1 MLKNNVVMKAK
12 SIKGNSAEEIR
23 IALQHIMADGFKP
36 TLAFVFL
43 SIKVD
48 RDGICALLDQQGI
61 AIYGTTTNG
70 EFIDEEFGQGAAGI
84 LLLDINPNY
93 FSLYFEEYTDNN
105 YFETTQKVARK
116 ALEKFALP
124 AFIISGSDVYTNAE
138 LLLYGFEDI
147 IGKEVNVF
155 GGMAGDDYTFTEQ
168 YVFTNGKSSK
178 RGLIVIA
185 LDENKIIVK
194 GRATCGWKPVGTE
207 KTVTRSEGN
216 RIYTIDNIP
225 ALDMASKF
233 SGITDIT
240 FENTGL
246 LMEMA
251 SSLPLLLQRENGEAV
266 MRPGIMINWEDH
278 SIICSG
284 TIPQGSKV
292 RFSLPPD
299 FDVIETVIRE
309 IEKLKATEMPA
320 ADAVLVFNCAGRF
333 MTLGPLLH
341 EEIEGVKKVWDV
353 PMAGFF
359 SYGELARATNGNLEM
374 HNMTTVCV
382 VLKEK

>member
-1 MLKNNVVMKAK
+1 MKAK
-12 SIKGNSAEEIR
+12 SIKGNSPEEIQN
-23 IALQHIMADGFKP
+23 ALNESMADGFKP

-43 SIKVD
+43 SIKQD
-48 RDGICALLDQQGI
+48 RDAIAALLDASGI

-70 EFIDEEFGQGAAGI
+70 EFIDEEFGQGAVAI
-84 LLLDINPNY
+84 LLLEINTNH
-93 FSLYFEEYTDNN
+93 FSIFFEEYADKN
-105 YFETTQKVARK
+105 YREVTQKIARQ
-116 ALEKFALP
+116 ALEKFATP
-124 AFIISGSDVYTNAE
+124 AFIISGSDVYTDAE
-138 LLLYGFEDI
+138 LLLHGFEDI

-155 GGMAGDDYTFTEQ
+155 GGMSGDDFTFTEQ
-168 YVFTNGKSSK
+168 FVFTNGKYSK
-178 RGLIVIA
+178 RGLVVLA

-233 SGITDIT
+233 SGITNIT
-240 FENTGL
+240 QENAGL
-246 LMEMA
+246 GLEMA
-251 SSLPLLLQRENGEAV
+251 TSLPLLLQRENGEAV
-266 MRPGIMINWEDH
+266 MRPGVLINWEDH
-278 SIICSG
+278 SVTCSG
-284 TIPQGSKV
+284 TVPQGSKV

-299 FDVIETVIRE
+299 FDVIEKVIQE
-309 IEKLKATEMPA
+309 IEKLKETEMPA
-320 ADAVLVFNCAGRF
+320 ADAVIVFNCAGRF

-341 EEIEGVKKVWDV
+341 EEIEGVKKVWGV

-359 SYGELARATNGNLEM
+359 SFGELARATHGNLEM

-382 VLKEK
+382 ALKEK

>member
-1 MLKNNVVMKAK
+1 MKAK
-12 SIKGNSAEEIR
+12 SIKGNSPEEIQN
-23 IALQHIMADGFKP
+23 ALNESMADGFKP

-43 SIKVD
+43 SIKQD
-48 RDGICALLDQQGI
+48 RDAIAALLDASGI

-70 EFIDEEFGQGAAGI
+70 EFIDEEFGQGAVAI
-84 LLLDINPNY
+84 LLLEINTNH
-93 FSLYFEEYTDNN
+93 FSIFFEEYVDKN
-105 YFETTQKVARK
+105 YREVTQKIARQ
-116 ALEKFALP
+116 ALEKFAIP
-124 AFIISGSDVYTNAE
+124 AFIISGSDVYTDAE
-138 LLLYGFEDI
+138 LLLHGFEDI

-155 GGMAGDDYTFTEQ
+155 GGMSGDDFTFTEQ
-168 YVFTNGKSSK
+168 FVFTNGKYSK
-178 RGLIVIA
+178 RGLVVLA

-233 SGITDIT
+233 SGITNIT
-240 FENTGL
+240 QENAGL
-246 LMEMA
+246 GLEMA
-251 SSLPLLLQRENGEAV
+251 TSLPLLLQRENGEAV
-266 MRPGIMINWEDH
+266 MRPGVLINWEDH
-278 SIICSG
+278 SVTCSG
-284 TIPQGSKV
+284 TVPQGSKV

-299 FDVIETVIRE
+299 FDVIEKVIQE
-309 IEKLKATEMPA
+309 IEKLKETEMPV
-320 ADAVLVFNCAGRF
+320 ADAVIVFNCAGRF

-341 EEIEGVKKVWDV
+341 EEIEGVKKVWGV

-359 SYGELARATNGNLEM
+359 SFGELARATHGNLEM

-382 VLKEK
+382 ALKEK